1 MVWDTEFSVVFT
13 AELYSRHFVT
23 MEVIKTMFMQLL
35 FSARHP
41 LDAKVRWSCLA
52 LVAAAPTLD
61 TSEVGAK
68 MVNLIV
74 QRLRELSK
82 QVHYTAPTRQHL
94 QQVQK
99 IFNQR
104 GSPAEK
110 PKPADVQLSTLAML
124 QQDTVMGAPP
134 GGLGLSRLSTSDTDG
149 LAPGA
154 HGLGL
159 PFPVPASDAFMGLDL
174 LGDGIP
180 KMPLLERGVSAPGAL
195 EGAADA
201 MHRPHT
207 ASGTPPLPSA
217 EDGSRQRLTWTVT
230 EKVLRST
237 NKVAVSPPYTAFDA
251 QWRLMLQPEVT
262 HSSKGGQS
270 FKAAKGRAIIKLK
283 CEGKPEAN
291 ASAAFAFQF
300 IVGNQEPRGPCTHN
314 FTETAIAALPA
325 DDVWDVLDNVRLG
338 MVTICADIWPVKC

>member
-1 MVWDTEFSVVFT
+1 
-13 AELYSRHFVT
+13 
-23 MEVIKTMFMQLL
+23 
-35 FSARHP
+35 
-41 LDAKVRWSCLA
+41 
-52 LVAAAPTLD
+52 
-61 TSEVGAK
+61 

-99 IFNQR
+99 IFGNR
-104 GSPAEK
+104 LSATDK
-110 PKPADVQLSTLAML
+110 PRTADVQLGASLAML
-124 QQDTVMGAPP
+124 QQDGAPP
-134 GGLGLSRLSTSDTDG
+134 LEPAAALET
-149 LAPGA
+149 PV
-154 HGLGL
+154 GLGL
-159 PFPVPASDAFMGLDL
+159 PFPAPDALLGFDL
-174 LGDGIP
+174 LGDAIP
-180 KMPLLERGVSAPGAL
+180 KAPLLERGVSAPATL

-201 MHRPHT
+201 MMNRVPT
-207 ASGTPPLPSA
+207 ASGTPPLPSVD
-217 EDGSRQRLTWTVT
+217 EGGRQRLSWTVT

-300 IVGNQEPRGPCTHN
+300 IVGSNEPRGPCTHN
-314 FTETAIAALPA
+314 FTETAIAALPS

>member
-1 MVWDTEFSVVFT
+1 
-13 AELYSRHFVT
+13 
-23 MEVIKTMFMQLL
+23 
-35 FSARHP
+35 
-41 LDAKVRWSCLA
+41 
-52 LVAAAPTLD
+52 
-61 TSEVGAK
+61 
-68 MVNLIV
+68 
-74 QRLRELSK
+74 
-82 QVHYTAPTRQHL
+82 
-94 QQVQK
+94 
-99 IFNQR
+99 
-104 GSPAEK
+104 
-110 PKPADVQLSTLAML
+110 
-124 QQDTVMGAPP
+124 
-134 GGLGLSRLSTSDTDG
+134 
-149 LAPGA
+149 
-154 HGLGL
+154 
-159 PFPVPASDAFMGLDL
+159 
-174 LGDGIP
+174 
-180 KMPLLERGVSAPGAL
+180 
-195 EGAADA
+195 
-201 MHRPHT
+201 
-207 ASGTPPLPSA
+207 
-217 EDGSRQRLTWTVT
+217 VT

>member
-23 MEVIKTMFMQLL
+23 MEVIKTMFMSLL
-35 FSARHP
+35 FSTKHP

-99 IFNQR
+99 IFNHR
-104 GSPAEK
+104 VSSTEK
-110 PKPADVQLSTLAML
+110 PKTADVQLSSLAML
-124 QQDTVMGAPP
+124 QQDGAPQLEP
-134 GGLGLSRLSTSDTDG
+134 AGALD
-149 LAPGA
+149 APA
-154 HGLGL
+154 AMGL
-159 PFPVPASDAFMGLDL
+159 PFSAPDALLGFDL
-174 LGDGIP
+174 LGDAIP
-180 KMPLLERGVSAPGAL
+180 KAPLLERGVSAPAHL
-195 EGAADA
+195 EGAPDTSRLP
-201 MHRPHT
+201 M
-207 ASGTPPLPSA
+207 ASGTPPLPMSV
-217 EDGSRQRLTWTVT
+217 EEGGRQRLTWTVT

-300 IVGNQEPRGPCTHN
+300 IVGSHEPRGPCTHN